1 MDLNEKIYL
10 ISPKQ
15 RLIENTCVKIVFEIQ
30 AGRYKKEA
38 IRPGCSFESSRE
50 RGREEAKGREK
61 EREHRGSDLI
71 CPNRIQAKDLLVI
84 LV

>member
-38 IRPGCSFESSRE
+38 IRPGCSFESFRE
-50 RGREEAKGREK
+50 RVRKGGNKRQG
-61 EREHRGSDLI
+61 EREGT
-71 CPNRIQAKDLLVI
+71 
-84 LV
+84 